1 MLQTN
6 KIYIDN
12 YNPSI
17 LANKLN
23 LLKDLLVDTKLI
35 KEIYSTDGLYRL
47 ENNVLYQLEPAF
59 KTNIEVK
66 KFTNITFIIDSTPV
80 TKVEVQSQLPIG
92 YLIVPTSI
100 SAYKK
105 SGLTLYVESI
115 ESNIVGFYFEYNGK
129 IDFTN
134 QFFKED
140 LSMFLNV
147 LL

>member
-66 KFTNITFIIDSTPV
+66 KF
-80 TKVEVQSQLPIG
+80 L
-92 YLIVPTSI
+92 
-100 SAYKK
+100 
-105 SGLTLYVESI
+105 
-115 ESNIVGFYFEYNGK
+115 
-129 IDFTN
+129 
-134 QFFKED
+134 
-140 LSMFLNV
+140 
-147 LL
+147 